1 MNDISYTDFLL
12 RKTKR
17 SLPTGIDV
25 NVKNGNLFEWQKKIV
40 EFALKRGSAALF
52 EDTGLGKTAQQLVW
66 AEEIFNYT
74 HKPILIVAPLAVS
87 TQTKREAEK
96 FEINAPVKIVRDGS
110 QVINGINITN
120 YEILHHFDASVFSG
134 VVLDESSILKAYM
147 GKTKRMIVDTFK
159 NTPYKLACT
168 ATPAPNDLMELLNHA
183 EFLNIMKSS
192 EALSVWFIADQSQS
206 GHYRLKGHA
215 EKDFWDWVATWAI
228 CMDKPSDI
236 GYSDEGYIL
245 PPLNVKDEIVKTD
258 WFEADGRLR
267 DIQTSATGFYKEK
280 AYTAPLRVER
290 TVEILNSSP
299 NEQFIIWCDTND
311 EADKLKAAIP
321 ECVEI
326 RGSDKPE
333 KKEKAAIDFVNGDIR
348 ILISKSEIF
357 GFGLNFQNCHNTIFC
372 GMNYS
377 FEGYYQAVRRFYRF
391 GQTSQVNVWRVMGD
405 TEHNILSTIE
415 RKEQQKKNMQKSM
428 SASMKNAQI
437 SNLKGL
443 REFKI
448 SDSKKQYDVPAWLTS
463 AV

>member
-1 MNDISYTDFLL
+1 MTYTEFLIQ
-12 RKTKR
+12 KTKR
-17 SLPTGIDV
+17 TLPTGIERS
-25 NVKNGNLFEWQKKIV
+25 VKNQSLFEWQKKIV

-66 AEEIFNYT
+66 AEEIYDYT
-74 HKPILIVAPLAVS
+74 KKPVLIVAPLAVS
-87 TQTKREAEK
+87 AQTKREAEK
-96 FEINAPVKIVRDGS
+96 FNIQVPVEIVRDAAS
-110 QVINGINITN
+110 VIDGINITN
-120 YEILHHFDASVFSG
+120 YEILNHFNADVFSG

-147 GKTKRMIVDTFK
+147 GKTKRMIVETFK
-159 NTPYKLACT
+159 NTPFKLACT

-192 EALSVWFIADQSQS
+192 EALSIWFIADQSES

-215 EKDFWDWVATWAI
+215 ERDFWDWVATWAI

-236 GYSDEGYIL
+236 GYSDDGYIL

-280 AYTAPLRVER
+280 AYTAPLRVEH
-290 TVEILNSSP
+290 TVEILNRYP
-299 NEQFIIWCDTND
+299 NEQFVIWCDTND
-311 EADKLKAAIP
+311 EANRLKAAIP

-333 KKEKAAIDFVNGDIR
+333 KKERAAIDFVNGDIR
-348 ILISKSEIF
+348 VLVSKSEIF

-377 FEGYYQAVRRFYRF
+377 FEGYYQAVRRFHRF

-415 RKEQQKKNMQKSM
+415 RKEQMKKNMQKSM
-428 SASMKNAQI
+428 SASMKDAQI

-448 SDSKKQYDVPAWLTS
+448 SDSKKKYDIPTWLS
-463 AV
+463 SVI

>member
-1 MNDISYTDFLL
+1 MDYTEFLMK
-12 RKTKR
+12 KTKR
-17 SLPTGIDV
+17 ELPTGIEV
-25 NVKNGNLFEWQKKIV
+25 EVKNKILFEWQKKVV

-52 EDTGLGKTAQQLVW
+52 EDTGLGKGPQQLVW
-66 AEEIFNYT
+66 AEEINRYT
-74 HKPILIVAPLAVS
+74 NKPVLIVAPLAVS
-87 TQTKREAEK
+87 AQTKREAEK
-96 FEINAPVKIVRDGS
+96 FRIEVPVKIVRDAD

-120 YEILHHFDASVFSG
+120 YEILHHFDTSVFSG

-147 GKTKRMIVDTFK
+147 GKTKRMIVDAFK
-159 NTPYKLACT
+159 RTPFKLACT

-192 EALSVWFIADQSQS
+192 EALSIWFIADQSQS

-258 WFEADGRLR
+258 WFDETGRLR
-267 DIQTSATGFYKEK
+267 DVQTSATGFYKEK
-280 AYTAPLRVER
+280 AFTAPLRVER
-290 TVEILNSSP
+290 TVEIVAEHP
-299 NEQFIIWCDTND
+299 DEQFVIWCDTND
-311 EADKLKAAIP
+311 EADRLKKALP
-321 ECVEI
+321 DCVEV

-333 KKEKAAIDFVNGDIR
+333 KKEQAAIDFVNGKIR
-348 ILISKSEIF
+348 VLVSKSEIF

-377 FEGYYQAVRRFYRF
+377 FEGYYQAVRRFHRF
-391 GQTSQVNVWRVMGD
+391 GQPLQVNVWRVMGD

-415 RKEQQKKNMQKSM
+415 RKEKMKEHMQKSM
-428 SASMKNAQI
+428 SASMKDAQI

-448 SDSKKQYDVPAWLTS
+448 SESKAKYDVPAWLTS
-463 AV
+463 VC